1 MSLLF
6 SLRSFQLV
14 AMLIN
19 TRVVEGVGKWE
30 EIKITDM
37 AEISKNMGGNQT
49 AGELLLGLIAECDI
63 RES

>member
-1 MSLLF
+1 
-6 SLRSFQLV
+6 
-14 AMLIN
+14 MLIN

-49 AGELLLGLIAECDI
+49 AGELLLGLDC
-63 RES
+63 RV

>member
-1 MSLLF
+1 
-6 SLRSFQLV
+6 
-14 AMLIN
+14 MLIN
-19 TRVVEGVGKWE
+19 TRVAEGVGKWE